1 MVNELSERHLLK
13 VHSTPTGPQC
23 WSVEYQ
29 VFRYGL
35 LSSSLIYYHLFMWRL
50 KLSSP
55 SYTRKI
61 GSQEFKNSEEFMKT
75 DFKNFFFGVSLY
87 FVEKQK
93 EGDMRLLFLIPTRPN
108 TSKVKMNSL
117 ILLKV
122 VSLLH
127 KLHLPTVHISGRV
140 ETYLFFN

>member
-1 MVNELSERHLLK
+1 
-13 VHSTPTGPQC
+13 
-23 WSVEYQ
+23 
-29 VFRYGL
+29 
-35 LSSSLIYYHLFMWRL
+35 MWRL
-50 KLSSP
+50 KLSPP

-87 FVEKQK
+87 FLEKQR